1 MKYEIVKLT
10 KEEIY
15 EILNDALKLNKR
27 RIDLLKRM
35 GEEIHWRDGHN
46 IVFNCGESYD
56 YLPII
61 RGWAKDNNINIVIID
76 TIDKNDFSSDE
87 LEALKEENTVLVVK
101 NIYHTSKEFLNRRL
115 LHTIEYH
122 AINEKNVFDNL
133 LFVIGIDN
141 GGGRCHDPKLLSFF
155 GHFGRK
161 YIEE

>member
-1 MKYEIVKLT
+1 MKFEIVKLT

-27 RIDLLKRM
+27 TIDIQKCV
-35 GEEIHWRDGHN
+35 GEEICWGDCQN
-46 IVFNCGESYD
+46 IIFYCGDSYD

-61 RGWAKDNNINIVIID
+61 RNWAKDNDINIVIID
-76 TIDKNDFSSDE
+76 SVDKNDYNSDE
-87 LEALKEENTVLVVK
+87 LEALKQENTVLVVK

-122 AINEKNVFDNL
+122 AINEKNVFENL

-141 GGGRCHDPKLLSFF
+141 GGGSCRDAKLVSFF